1 MNNKTLI
8 GHIASILTI
17 FIWGTTFISTK
28 ILLQDFSPVEIL
40 LIRFLLGYIA
50 LWLAYPHKLLL
61 TAHNQE
67 WYFALA
73 GLCGITLYYL
83 FENIALTYTLA
94 SNVGI
99 IVSISP
105 FFSALFSCIL
115 LKEKRPGIR
124 FYLGFILAMAGICL
138 ISLNKNTTF
147 DISPMGNILAILAAI
162 IWAAYSTLS
171 KKISAF
177 GYPIIP
183 ATRRSFFYGILFML
197 PCVFVFGFDVS
208 FQRLIVP
215 VNLFNF
221 LFLGIGAC
229 AICFVTWNFAVKV
242 LGVVKTSVYIYMVP
256 VITAV
261 TSVIILDEH
270 ITQASIAGICL
281 ILLGLS
287 LSESS
292 KKQKI

>member
-1 MNNKTLI
+1 MNNKTLT
-8 GHIASILTI
+8 GHVASILTI

-28 ILLQDFSPVEIL
+28 VLLQDFSPIEIL
-40 LIRFLLGYIA
+40 LIRFSMGYIA
-50 LWLAYPHKLLL
+50 LWLVYPHKL
-61 TAHNQE
+61 TPTKRRQE
-67 WYFALA
+67 WYFAAA

-105 FFSALFSCIL
+105 FFSALFSCIF

-124 FYLGFILAMAGICL
+124 FYLGFLIAMTGICL
-138 ISLNKNTTF
+138 ISLNGDTAF
-147 DISPMGNILAILAAI
+147 EVSPLGNILAILAAV

-177 GYPIIP
+177 GYHIIP

-197 PCVFVFGFDVS
+197 PCVFVMGFDVS
-208 FQRLIVP
+208 FVRIVAP
-215 VNLFNF
+215 TNLFNL
-221 LFLGIGAC
+221 LFLGLGAS
-229 AICFVTWNFAVKV
+229 AICFVTWNFSVKV

-256 VITAV
+256 VITAI
-261 TSVIILDEH
+261 TSVIILHER
-270 ITQASIAGICL
+270 ITQASIGGICL

-292 KKQKI
+292 KKPK